1 MKKGNSEPVMQ
12 TTNGRITRSFQRM
25 RESEGR
31 INRKAEMEG
40 GVGRAFQAGDIE
52 VKEGN
57 NVTNIKVRLIL
68 NTETNTYTY
77 EYKYI

>member
-1 MKKGNSEPVMQ
+1 MMQ

-57 NVTNIKVRLIL
+57 NHFEKVKGKIW
-68 NTETNTYTY
+68 E
-77 EYKYI
+77 ESICPKDF